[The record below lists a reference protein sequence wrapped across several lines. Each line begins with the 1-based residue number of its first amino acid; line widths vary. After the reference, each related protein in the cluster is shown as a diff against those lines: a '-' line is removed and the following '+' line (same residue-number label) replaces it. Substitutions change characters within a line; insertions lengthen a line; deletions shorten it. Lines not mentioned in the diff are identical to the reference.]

1 MCLVHL
7 QGCNFLHLCFSSFP
21 ACYFCCFASSSC
33 TYSNIFPL
41 LLIPHLSSLS
51 SPVPMNRI
59 VVGTAPSPNLWG
71 VQPKIGSLANASH
84 RPGGGQ
90 VNQTLHCNVLHCT
103 ALIYTTLHCTAM
115 IYTTLHCTAMIY
127 NTLHYTALHY
137 ATPQNSTALH
147 CTALPFIGQI

>member
-41 LLIPHLSSLS
+41 LLIPYLSSLSSSPLPPPS

-90 VNQTLHCNVLHCT
+90 VNQTLHCNALHCT
-103 ALIYTTLHCTAM
+103 ALIYTTLH
-115 IYTTLHCTAMIY
+115 YTT
-127 NTLHYTALHY
+127 LHY

-147 CTALPFIGQI
+147 CTALPFTGQI